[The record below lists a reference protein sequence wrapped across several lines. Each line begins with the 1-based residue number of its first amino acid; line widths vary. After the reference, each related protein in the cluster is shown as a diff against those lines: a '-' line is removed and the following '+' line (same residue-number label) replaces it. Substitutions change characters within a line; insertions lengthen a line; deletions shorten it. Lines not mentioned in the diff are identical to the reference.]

1 MSEGEL
7 EIRRIEGIIPVE
19 AISRDLPLKLENF
32 SYYDMKKLLARI
44 SKGAAKGDKGQEFE
58 NLLLKALFLEYTPDG
73 KALIKVGDS
82 VIAARLEVERSFEPG
97 QELFLRVK
105 STSPRIELSLV
116 EGKELALLGG
126 LLPELFKVNGGL
138 IYSVLN
144 ERVRK
149 EILEFVRLNYPELYR
164 ELSAF
169 FSKGELLPGREL
181 LISLLLIL
189 KPEVYK
195 RVKGELPKEVNRQV
209 IKELIEFTVG
219 SLLLFSTLG
228 VLLLPLSG
236 EGFEG
241 RVIFGSYEGLQ
252 VALIEGET
260 SLGEFLGLVRAIGS
274 SVSVELSGSREL
286 LERIEE
292 GELLNLLKE
301 EGLKPVS
308 VKKVDRKRIEEVK
321 GKLIKGSLVEF
332 SA

>member
-1 MSEGEL
+1 MSEEEL

-32 SYYDMKKLLARI
+32 SYYDMKKLLAQI

-73 KALIKVGDS
+73 KALLKVGNS

-116 EGKELALLGG
+116 EGKGLALLGK
-126 LLPELFKVNGGL
+126 LLPELFKVNGAL
-138 IYSVLN
+138 VYSVLN
-144 ERVRK
+144 EKVRK
-149 EILEFVRLNYPELYR
+149 EVLEFVRLNYPELYR

-169 FSKGELLPGREL
+169 FSKGELLPGKEL

-189 KPEVYK
+189 RPEVYK

-252 VALIEGET
+252 VALIDGK
-260 SLGEFLGLVRAIGS
+260 SPLGEFLGLVRAIGS

-286 LERIEE
+286 LERIKEE
-292 GELLNLLKE
+292 ELLNLLKE

-308 VKKVDRKRIEEVK
+308 VKKVDRERLEEVK
-321 GKLIKGSLVEF
+321 RKLIKGSFVEF